1 MLKEK
6 IKKQARKFLHNNVF
20 PFVIIFA
27 LMVVQM
33 IALFVVSDSQKME
46 TYDNQINR
54 ELDNCITDIDGI
66 IENVK
71 QLMISSKL
79 DSEIILALSESEV
92 SPIEQQRIFMKLSAY
107 KKMSSEISNIHIYN
121 GEMGTVFSTARPYI
135 ELNDFPYGKTREV
148 LKNGWEGMQTVVLAD
163 KADYQ
168 TDTFG
173 SGKVLRIM
181 MKNSRLLD
189 DVIIVDINYDVLGNT
204 FRSFENDNSGK
215 VYVRSASGE
224 ILYGDN
230 GQEELPVE
238 LFDVGLEEKKTMR
251 SFYGQEYLVTH
262 KRIKHLDADMFS
274 VIPEDRLNTYNF
286 ETSTLTMINVV
297 LILVVVL
304 FAVLISL
311 FRNIYKAAKKSAKE
325 IEKMRQN
332 DIRDNFLSRHKPIL
346 ACLQHPTTE
355 EIALCKEYL
364 RSVLGETTG
373 SNVALVRLDFGK
385 KDDENFMLHEKY
397 NMMNRVE
404 EIFGRCLPA
413 HAIYEQE
420 DYALFLLTDS
430 GIDHVAKCRKAYQE
444 CCEEFKSINIV
455 PACYV
460 SSTADVGNL
469 CEIYMEVSNLA
480 EYMFIYNRPMFL
492 DFTLLFQRIQE
503 PDVWIENG
511 ISGIKN
517 NIMTPN
523 EDLAAQVDNFI
534 NGLRELSVKDAKQA
548 IYALYLAIGQ
558 CVEQIRSEDMSFNFD
573 TSSYFPNVLGLKSL
587 DEARTLFVDLA
598 EKLQEQHGEN
608 DGNKYAM
615 IVKKTLEII
624 EERLG
629 DPALCRSMIADEIG
643 ISKPY
648 LGRIFKEMI
657 GISLSDAINEMR
669 LKVVEE
675 QLVST
680 NKSIKELISDVGI
693 VNQSYFTVMFKKKY
707 GMSPSE
713 YRNKKGNLS

>member
-6 IKKQARKFLHNNVF
+6 IKKQAGKFLRNNIF

-33 IALFVVSDSQKME
+33 IALFLVSDRQKME

-54 ELDNCITDIDGI
+54 ELDNCITDINGV

-79 DSEIILALSESEV
+79 DSEIILALSKAEV
-92 SPIEQQRIFMKLSAY
+92 LPIEQQRIFVKLSAY
-107 KKMSSEISNIHIYN
+107 KKMAGDISDMHLYN
-121 GEMGTVFSTARPYI
+121 SEMGTVFSTARPCV
-135 ELNDFPYGKTREV
+135 ELNDFPYGKTREL
-148 LKNGWEGMQTVVLAD
+148 LKKGWDGLQPVVFAE

-168 TDTFG
+168 TDVFG
-173 SGKVLRIM
+173 GGKVLRIM
-181 MKNSRLLD
+181 MKNTRLLN
-189 DVIIVDINYDVLGNT
+189 DVIIVDINYDVLRNT
-204 FRSFENDNSGK
+204 FRSFENGNSGK

-230 GQEELPVE
+230 EQEEPPVE
-238 LFDVGLEEKKTMR
+238 LFDVGVEGKKTLH
-251 SFYGQEYLVTH
+251 SFYGKEYLVTH

-274 VIPEDRLNTYNF
+274 VIPAERLRSYNF

-304 FAVLISL
+304 FAALISL
-311 FRNIYKAAKKSAKE
+311 FRNIYKAAKKNAKE
-325 IEKMRQN
+325 MERMRQN
-332 DIRDNFLSRHKPIL
+332 DIRDNFLSRHKPVI
-346 ACLQHPTTE
+346 ACLQHATTE
-355 EIALCKEYL
+355 EIGLCKEYIK
-364 RSVLGETTG
+364 SVLGETVK
-373 SNVALVRLDFGK
+373 SQVALVRIDFGK
-385 KDDENFMLHEKY
+385 KDDEDFMIHEKY
-397 NMMNRVE
+397 NMMNRIE
-404 EIFGRCLPA
+404 EIFGQILPA
-413 HAIYEQE
+413 HAVYEQD
-420 DYALFLLTDS
+420 DYVLLLLTDS

-444 CCEEFKSINIV
+444 CCEVFKSINTV

-469 CEIYMEVSNLA
+469 REIYMEVSNLA

-511 ISGIKN
+511 ISGIRN
-517 NIMTPN
+517 NIMTPS
-523 EDLAAQVDNFI
+523 EDLVAQVDNFI

-573 TSSYFPNVLGLKSL
+573 TISYFPNVLDLKSL
-587 DEARTLFVDLA
+587 DEARDLFVDLA

-657 GISLSDAINEMR
+657 GISLSDAINDMR
-669 LKVVEE
+669 MKVVEE

-713 YRNKKGNLS
+713 YRNKKCNLS